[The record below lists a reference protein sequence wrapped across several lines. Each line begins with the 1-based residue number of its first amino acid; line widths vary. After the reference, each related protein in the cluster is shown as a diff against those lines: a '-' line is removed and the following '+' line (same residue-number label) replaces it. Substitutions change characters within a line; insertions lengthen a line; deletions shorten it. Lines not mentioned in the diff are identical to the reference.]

1 MLHHLIAQ
9 GEHQQQDFKYEIS
22 DVRKIARTLSA
33 FANTDGGRLLIG
45 VKDNGK
51 IAGVRSDEEIYMVEA
66 AAAMYCV
73 PPVECR
79 MSIHRVEGHN
89 VVIAEVERSEQRPVR
104 ARMDDDSLCAFVRIA
119 DENIVA
125 SPVQMALWR
134 EEGRDDGALLPF
146 TEREHML
153 LQLLTDASEPLT
165 LNRFARRGRLTR
177 HRAVQL
183 LAQFIR
189 FGLVEQQFIGHT
201 FVYIAKEEYTL

>member
-1 MLHHLIAQ
+1 MLHRLIAQ

-66 AAAMYCV
+66 AAALYCV
-73 PPVECR
+73 PPVACR
-79 MSIHRVEGHN
+79 MSVHRVEGRG
-89 VVIAEVERSEQRPVR
+89 VVIAEVEPADKRPVR
-104 ARMDDDSLCAFVRIA
+104 ARLDDDSLCAFVRIA

-134 EEGRDDGALLPF
+134 EEHKDNGTLIPF
-146 TEREHML
+146 TAHEQAILRL
-153 LQLLTDASEPLT
+153 LAEAEEPLT

>member
-1 MLHHLIAQ
+1 MLYHLIAQ

-66 AAAMYCV
+66 AAALYCV

-79 MSIHRVEGHN
+79 MSVHRVEGRG
-89 VVIAEVERSEQRPVR
+89 VVIAEVEPSVQRPVR
-104 ARMDDDSLCAFVRIA
+104 ARLDDDSLCAFMRIA

-134 EEGRDDGALLPF
+134 EEGRDSGVLLPF
-146 TEREHML
+146 TAREQSLLKML
-153 LQLLTDASEPLT
+153 AEAPEPLT
-165 LNRFARRGRLTR
+165 LNRFARLCRLPR
-177 HRAVQL
+177 YRAIQL

-189 FGLVEQQFIGHT
+189 FGLVEQHFVGHT
-201 FVYIAKEEYTL
+201 FVYVPVSGEE

>member
-22 DVRKIARTLSA
+22 DARKIARTLSA

-66 AAAMYCV
+66 AASMYCV

-89 VVIAEVERSEQRPVR
+89 VVIAEVERSEQIPVR
-104 ARMDDDSLCAFVRIA
+104 ARLDDDSLCAFVRIA

-134 EEGRDDGALLPF
+134 EEGREGSAVLPF
-146 TEREHML
+146 TEREQAL
-153 LQLLTDASEPLT
+153 LRLLAEAPEPLT
-165 LNRFARRGRLTR
+165 LNRFARLGRLPR

-189 FGLVEQQFIGHT
+189 FDLVEQQFIGHT
-201 FVYIAKEEYTL
+201 FVYKAV

>member
-66 AAAMYCV
+66 AAALYCV
-73 PPVECR
+73 PPVKCR
-79 MSIHRVEGHN
+79 MSVHCVEGHN
-89 VVIAEVERSEQRPVR
+89 VVIAEVERSENLPVR
-104 ARMDDDSLCAFVRIA
+104 ARLDDDSLCAFMRIA

-134 EEGRDDGALLPF
+134 EASDEEGCLLSFTPREQALLK
-146 TEREHML
+146 ML
-153 LQLLTDASEPLT
+153 AEAETPMT
-165 LNRFARRGRLTR
+165 LNRFARLGHLPRY
-177 HRAVQL
+177 RAVQL
-183 LAQFIR
+183 LAQFVR
-189 FGLVEQQFIGHT
+189 FGLIRQLFVGHT
-201 FVYIAKEEYTL
+201 FVYVVVNLEL

>member
-66 AAAMYCV
+66 AAALYCV
-73 PPVECR
+73 PPVACH
-79 MSIHRVEGHN
+79 MSVHRVEGRG
-89 VVIAEVERSEQRPVR
+89 VVIAEVEPSAERPVR
-104 ARMDDDSLCAFVRIA
+104 ARLDDDSLCAYMRIA

-134 EEGRDDGALLPF
+134 EADRERSTMMSF
-146 TEREHML
+146 TARE
-153 LQLLTDASEPLT
+153 QLLLKLLADSPEPLT
-165 LNRFARRGRLTR
+165 LNRFARLGRLPR
-177 HRAVQL
+177 YRAVQQ
-183 LAQFIR
+183 LALFIR
-189 FGLVEQQFIGHT
+189 FGLVEQQFVDHT
-201 FVYIAKEEYTL
+201 FVYVAV

>member
-1 MLHHLIAQ
+1 MLYHLIAQ

-66 AAAMYCV
+66 AAALYCV
-73 PPVECR
+73 PPVACR
-79 MSIHRVEGHN
+79 MSVHRVEGRG
-89 VVIAEVERSEQRPVR
+89 VVIAEVEPADKRPVR
-104 ARMDDDSLCAFVRIA
+104 ARLDDDRLCAFVRIA

-125 SPVQMALWR
+125 TPVQMALWR
-134 EEGRDDGALLPF
+134 EANDEEGS
-146 TEREHML
+146 
-153 LQLLTDASEPLT
+153 LLTFTPREQSLLRLLAEETEPLT
-165 LNRFARRGRLTR
+165 LNRFARLGRLPR
-177 HRAVQL
+177 HRAVHL

-189 FGLVEQQFIGHT
+189 FGLVEQQFAGHT
-201 FVYIAKEEYTL
+201 FVYAATQE

>member
-66 AAAMYCV
+66 AAALYCI
-73 PPVECR
+73 PPVECH
-79 MSIHRVEGHN
+79 MSVHRVEGRG
-89 VVIAEVERSEQRPVR
+89 VVIAEVEPSAERPVR
-104 ARMDDDSLCAFVRIA
+104 ARLDDDSLCAYMRIA

-134 EEGRDDGALLPF
+134 EADKERSTMMSF
-146 TEREHML
+146 TEREQSL
-153 LQLLTDASEPLT
+153 LKLLADSPEPLT
-165 LNRFARRGRLTR
+165 LNRFARLGRLPR
-177 HRAVQL
+177 YRAVQQ
-183 LAQFIR
+183 LALFIR
-189 FGLVEQQFIGHT
+189 FGLVEQQFVDHT
-201 FVYIAKEEYTL
+201 FVYVAV